1 MTASVEIRKRLSAT
15 FSLEV
20 AFTAPAG
27 FTILFG
33 ASGSGKSTVLRCLA
47 GLTRP
52 DSGSIRLGE
61 RTVFDGVSGV
71 DIPVQHR
78 NVAYVFQQLALF
90 PHLTVE
96 ANIAYGLHRLPAE
109 ERRKRAHAIAESFR
123 IADIVH
129 RKPDQVSGGERQ
141 RTALARALVTDPAA
155 LLLDE
160 PLSALDHA
168 IQSQIMNDLRRWN
181 EQRRIP
187 VLYVTH
193 SHREAFA
200 LGERV
205 IVLDQGRVL
214 ATGSPHE
221 VLDQPADRMLATLAG
236 FENVFDAVV
245 VERRDRAG
253 TMQCRLRDSA
263 VELEVPLMQGQVGD
277 PIRVAVR
284 AGDILVANQEPRG
297 LSARN
302 VIRGRLIDLTA
313 QGPTMVATVD
323 AGSGA
328 ATAARFVVHLTPG
341 GVDSLGLARG
351 SDLWLVVKTYSCRT
365 FV

>member
-1 MTASVEIRKRLSAT
+1 MTASVEIRKRLSAR
-15 FSLEV
+15 FALDV

-52 DSGSIRLGE
+52 DAGSIRLGD
-61 RTVFDGVSGV
+61 RTVFDGASGV
-71 DIPVQHR
+71 DVPVQQR
-78 NVAYVFQQLALF
+78 NVAYVFQHLALF
-90 PHLTVE
+90 PHLTIE
-96 ANIAYGLHRLPAE
+96 TNIAYGLHRLPVE
-109 ERRKRAHAIAESFR
+109 ERRRRTDAIAESFR

-129 RKPDQVSGGERQ
+129 RKPDQASGGERQ
-141 RTALARALVTDPAA
+141 RTALARALVTDPAV

-168 IQSQIMNDLRRWN
+168 IQSQIMSDLRRWN

-221 VLDQPADRMLATLAG
+221 VLDQPADRKLATLAG
-236 FENVFDAVV
+236 FENVFDAIVL
-245 VERRDRAG
+245 ERRERAG
-253 TMQCRLRDSA
+253 TMQCRLSNSA
-263 VELEVPLMQGQVGD
+263 VELEVPLIQGQVGD

-302 VIRGRLIDLTA
+302 VIRGHLVDLIA
-313 QGPTMVATVD
+313 QGATMVATVD
-323 AGSGA
+323 TVAGTGSG
-328 ATAARFVVHLTPG
+328 ARFVVHLTPG

-351 SDLWLVVKTYSCRT
+351 SDLWLVIKTYSCRIL
-365 FV
+365 V